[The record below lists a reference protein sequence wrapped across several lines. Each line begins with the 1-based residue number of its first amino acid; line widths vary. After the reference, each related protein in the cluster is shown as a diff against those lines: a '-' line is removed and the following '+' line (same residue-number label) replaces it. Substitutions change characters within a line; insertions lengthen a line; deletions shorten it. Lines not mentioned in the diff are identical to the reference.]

1 MREGA
6 PAKQELIAAVDL
18 VVKQN
23 YGKVVC
29 LKSGRI
35 TYCDLEKIHGK
46 RSLVD
51 VATRYDTE
59 RYNGRRTILNGK
71 KNSDQCQ

>member
-1 MREGA
+1 MGRYFG
-6 PAKQELIAAVDL
+6 IAAVDL

-29 LKSGRI
+29 LQSGRI
-35 TYCDLEKIHGK
+35 TCCSLEHICGR

-51 VATRYDTE
+51 VDTLYDAE
-59 RYNGRRTILNGK
+59 RYNGRRTILNGE
-71 KNSDQCQ
+71 KNHAQCK